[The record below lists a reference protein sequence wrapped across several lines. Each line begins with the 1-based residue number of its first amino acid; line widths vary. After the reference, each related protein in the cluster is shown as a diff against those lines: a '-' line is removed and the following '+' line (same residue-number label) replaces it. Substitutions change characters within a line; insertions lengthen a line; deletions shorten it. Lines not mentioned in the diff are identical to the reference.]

1 MVRTHGRI
9 LIGFLACLLM
19 QAGLLIG
26 AFPMSAQAH
35 PHAHVAMAA
44 CHDMAGTH
52 CTPSS
57 TALPV
62 GHAHHQDP
70 CCHVHLCASDLS
82 SPTPAQRPGQPPGV
96 NTRAFMFHEQVRPV
110 GGDWLPPLRPPKFR
124 NS

>member
-19 QAGLLIG
+19 QAGLLIS
-26 AFPMSAQAH
+26 AFPVSAQAH
-35 PHAHVAMAA
+35 SHPAMAG
-44 CHDMAGTH
+44 CHDMAPTH
-52 CTPSS
+52 CTPSPHVV
-57 TALPV
+57 PV

-82 SPTPAQRPGQPPGV
+82 SPAPVQRLGQPPGV
-96 NTRAFMFHEQVRPV
+96 NTQAFGFHEQVRPV

-124 NS
+124 NG